1 MAAAASWR
9 GALASGVNGIVIN
22 AATTDAV
29 TLRNLSIS
37 GAGGGLNGVRLLA
50 AKSLIIDN
58 CKIFQFTQNGV
69 DVELNQATRAHVSV
83 HNSSITNNHTQ
94 RRVLAEH
101 GWFATP
107 VLDGMVT
114 STEIRGGNGGAS
126 PSNGVVAGQG
136 AIVDV
141 TSSDIGSYTG
151 AGLVSSGTGSGGLIS
166 VLNAADTT
174 VTDGV
179 TGASSTGTGVM
190 RLSNVNVF
198 DQSGAATS
206 GPFGT
211 AGNNHSAGIG
221 GSTSTTITT
230 F

>member
-1 MAAAASWR
+1 M
-9 GALASGVNGIVIN
+9 
-22 AATTDAV
+22 
-29 TLRNLSIS
+29 
-37 GAGGGLNGVRLLA
+37 
-50 AKSLIIDN
+50 
-58 CKIFQFTQNGV
+58 
-69 DVELNQATRAHVSV
+69 SV
-83 HNSSITNNHTQ
+83 HNSSITNNQLNGVFLQNT
-94 RRVLAEH
+94 
-101 GWFATP
+101 GGATP